1 MIECHAKKSITDTDL
16 VTAQGFY
23 FHACIHSYFFFCFFQ
38 DLSAFSVDKDRIRLT
53 TPESAFQNT
62 SAMGAKDPNDVTDA
76 CSPTTSL
83 VQYRRVPPP
92 SALIQVSIT
101 IYLTFFSC
109 VLFTPC
115 VRFTHLFLHFKNIGR
130 TNPGRLRKHVLVE
143 ANEIPSSIR

>member
-1 MIECHAKKSITDTDL
+1 MPCKKINNRYTDL
-16 VTAQGFY
+16 VTAQY
-23 FHACIHSYFFFCFFQ
+23 FTLCLHSLLHVFFCFFQ

-62 SAMGAKDPNDVTDA
+62 SAMGAKDPNDVTDT

-92 SALIQVSIT
+92 SALIQVRRC
-101 IYLTFFSC
+101 YLLDLFFFSC
-109 VLFTPC
+109 FIHAMLDLLIF
-115 VRFTHLFLHFKNIGR
+115 FHFKNIGR
-130 TNPGRLRKHVLVE
+130 TYPGRLRKHVLVE